1 MQYAR
6 PSAITSAL
14 LSGGLGL
21 LGLMPMASASASTPV
36 QATSPESQPQVQL
49 QPTRLSLLQA
59 IDAAEAAFPGRAIDA
74 QSDTDAG
81 IAHYEVEIITP
92 QGSHVEVHVDATTGV
107 ARLHKD
113 RGPVSAQDQQQLDA
127 SKITLQQALDAALRH
142 TPGTAIE
149 ADLGHE
155 NGRSVF
161 AVDVLTAAGLR
172 VEIQL
177 NPEDG
182 NVLRAKID

>member
-6 PSAITSAL
+6 PSVITSAL
-14 LSGGLGL
+14 LSGGLSL
-21 LGLMPMASASASTPV
+21 VSLVPMASASTPV
-36 QATSPESQPQVQL
+36 QATDTQIHRQVQV
-49 QPTRLSLLQA
+49 QPTRLSLSQA
-59 IDAAEAAFPGRAIDA
+59 IDSAEAAVPGRAIDA
-74 QSDTDAG
+74 QRDTDAG
-81 IAHYEVEIITP
+81 ITHYEVEIITP

-107 ARLHKD
+107 ALLHKD
-113 RGPVSAQDQQQLDA
+113 RGPTSHQDQQQLDA

-149 ADLGHE
+149 ADLGQE
-155 NGRSVF
+155 NGRTVF
-161 AVDVLTAAGLR
+161 AVDVLTAAGQR